1 MHKLKA
7 KIVESPNINR
17 ALEDTVR
24 RSAIREF
31 ISARQH
37 KEAIAN
43 PKGTSDAGLVVM
55 LA

>member
-7 KIVESPNINR
+7 KIVESPDINR

-37 KEAIAN
+37 KEAIAD
-43 PKGTSDAGLVVM
+43 PRSTSDKGLVMM

>member
-1 MHKLKA
+1 MSTA
-7 KIVESPNINR
+7 ASEG
-17 ALEDTVR
+17 TVR

-37 KEAIAN
+37 KEAIAD
-43 PKGTSDAGLVVM
+43 PKSKFDKGLVTM